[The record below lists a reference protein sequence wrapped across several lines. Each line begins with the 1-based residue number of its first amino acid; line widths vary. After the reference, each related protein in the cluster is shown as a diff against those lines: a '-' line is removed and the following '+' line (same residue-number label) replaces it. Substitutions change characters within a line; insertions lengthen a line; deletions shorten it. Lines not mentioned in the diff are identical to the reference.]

1 MYLVF
6 GVYLTLCIFLLL
18 IVYKILKRNPKNRL
32 NQLFSLF
39 YLSLFISVLLNCI
52 YITFSDPSLQSLAS
66 LLNVI
71 AFFIACLAA
80 GFLSL
85 CILLL
90 YKPLKMTKT
99 KNQVIFILI
108 YGCILSV
115 LFFIP
120 DGSKIVILSSGLQ
133 LSPVWN
139 FMFFA
144 YSLTIFI
151 ILLIISLLISTKVY
165 KQIQDEI
172 LAKRFKFFII
182 GIFIFYYI
190 PIGVTITNYLDNPLM
205 RLLFAMTATII
216 FVGAIFI
223 YYGIGTKL
231 EEI

>member
-1 MYLVF
+1 
-6 GVYLTLCIFLLL
+6 
-18 IVYKILKRNPKNRL
+18 
-32 NQLFSLF
+32 
-39 YLSLFISVLLNCI
+39 
-52 YITFSDPSLQSLAS
+52 
-66 LLNVI
+66 
-71 AFFIACLAA
+71 
-80 GFLSL
+80 
-85 CILLL
+85 
-90 YKPLKMTKT
+90 MTKT

-172 LAKRFKFFII
+172 LAKRFKYFII

-190 PIGVTITNYLDNPLM
+190 PIGVTITNYLDNH
-205 RLLFAMTATII
+205 F
-216 FVGAIFI
+216 
-223 YYGIGTKL
+223 
-231 EEI
+231 